1 MNKLTR
7 RRLLAVS
14 GVATMGAVAG
24 CTGSSDDEEGEENG
38 GNGSENDGNGNG
50 DDGDEDGGENGET
63 RTETSGTV
71 LGGITVE
78 NLHEEAHT
86 VDVLVEFAGEIEH
99 WTTHGLEAGGDGAD
113 VERDWPTEAG
123 DFRVTLRI
131 DGDEIRQVTA
141 ARWNDPDCLSLVV
154 LIDRTGNVRVTGDT
168 DAGVCATDNGDG
180 D

>member
-38 GNGSENDGNGNG
+38 GNGDDGNRND
-50 DDGDEDGGENGET
+50 DDGGNDDT
-63 RTETSGTV
+63 QTASSGTV
-71 LGGITVE
+71 LGGISVE
-78 NLHEEAHT
+78 NLHDEAHT

-99 WTTHGLEAGGDGAD
+99 WTTHSLEAGGDGAD
-113 VERDWPTEAG
+113 VDRDWPTEAG

-141 ARWNDPDCLSLVV
+141 AKWNDPDCLSMVV

-168 DAGVCATDNGDG
+168 DAGVCATDNGDE

>member
-1 MNKLTR
+1 MSELTR

-24 CTGSSDDEEGEENG
+24 CTGSSDDEQREENG
-38 GNGSENDGNGNG
+38 ENGNEND
-50 DDGDEDGGENGET
+50 DDGNEDDGENGET
-63 RTETSGTV
+63 RTESSGTV

-99 WTTHGLEAGGDGAD
+99 WTTHSLEAGGDGAD
-113 VERDWPTEAG
+113 VERDWPSEAG

-131 DGDEIRQVTA
+131 DGEEIEQVTA
-141 ARWNDPDCLSLVV
+141 AEWNEPDCLSMVV
-154 LIDRTGNVRVTGDT
+154 LIDRTGTVRVTGDT
-168 DAGVCATDNGDG
+168 DAGVCDPENGDG